1 MKAFGVVGH
10 PIAHSKSPEIHGLF
24 AAQCKVDIDYKKFDV
39 QPENFESFINDFF
52 ADGGIGLNITVPF
65 KEEAFRLSA
74 PANEKVKLSKA
85 VNTLYKNEKGELIG
99 DNTDGPGLVKDLS
112 SNDILLKEK
121 RILILGAGG
130 AARGILPSLIEQAPK
145 SITIANRTIKKAEQ
159 LKEEFSHL
167 HSINVLGFDQVGV
180 LEKAEKAGMAGEE
193 EKVERIQS
201 TERIENEPYDLIIN
215 ATSLGLEGKTPKI
228 NNHAIKASTCC
239 YDLMYSN
246 ENTAFVNWGLE
257 NNAQTAIDGLGML
270 VEQAAV
276 SFEIWLGTAPET
288 STIIDRIRR
297 G

>member
-24 AAQCKVDIDYKKFDV
+24 AAQCKVDIDYKKYDV

-112 SNDILLKEK
+112 GNDILLKEK

-180 LEKAEKAGMAGEE
+180 LEKAEKTE
-193 EKVERIQS
+193 S

-228 NNHAIKASTCC
+228 NNQAIKASTCC

-246 ENTAFVNWGLE
+246 KNTAFVNWGLE
-257 NNAQTAIDGLGML
+257 NNAQTSIDGLGML